1 MTDSCH
7 TYLAPGTT
15 WNGDGKCGAA
25 QSYPSHGA
33 PVTGHVH
40 TWANNKQWIKKKKKT
55 LRSGCCFSFLFFLP
69 QCYPLTPPCR
79 MSANPQ
85 KSLLWLATGPY
96 PISPALKPHEG
107 VVPAGDREAIYF
119 RCISSDWLMCWLE
132 NWLHASKRDQ
142 RSIGYQSIAFRGLF
156 FTGLFSVNYPIP
168 SAWLWQHKVP
178 CII

>member
-1 MTDSCH
+1 MESVV
-7 TYLAPGTT
+7 
-15 WNGDGKCGAA
+15 
-25 QSYPSHGA
+25 QPSHTQA
-33 PVTGHVH
+33 MGHLSPGMSTH
-40 TWANNKQWIKKKKKT
+40 GQTINSELKKKKPWGVAVA
-55 LRSGCCFSFLFFLP
+55 SAFFFFFFLP

-119 RCISSDWLMCWLE
+119 WCISSDWLMCWLE

-168 SAWLWQHKVP
+168 SAWLWQHKLP